1 MYKILLA
8 VLFTFGL
15 AACSQGVVTQPEP
28 ADLAV
33 QMNRLERQHRDIE
46 AALGGLT
53 LQYLSESEYPWTYN
67 PVPKPSFAAWL
78 ATWEGQ
84 EVEQRRTFK
93 YFFKQLKNP
102 LYTNI
107 DAERYRRLE
116 QVLRRHLNHLT
127 VYWVIDPA
135 NPVEV
140 QLVILGENR
149 YGVFALSTVS
159 IET

>member
-8 VLFTFGL
+8 VLLAFGL
-15 AACSQGVVTQPEP
+15 AACSQGVVTPPEP
-28 ADLAV
+28 AELNV
-33 QMNRLERQHRDIE
+33 QANRLERQHRDIE

-67 PVPKPSFAAWL
+67 RVPKPSFAAYF
-78 ATWEGQ
+78 AEWEGQ
-84 EVEQRRTFK
+84 NVEQRRSFRE
-93 YFFKQLKNP
+93 FFNRLKDP

-116 QVLRRHLNHLT
+116 RVLRRHLNHLT
-127 VYWVIDPA
+127 VYWVTDPE
-135 NPVEV
+135 NPYEV
-140 QLVILGENR
+140 QVVILGENR
-149 YGVFALSTVS
+149 FGVFALSTVS